1 MPFLLAN
8 SLAKQREN
16 RGIKRQNTFAQSCA
30 KNAKNVGKSKK
41 KALLQGLLRGRGDRI
56 LSVDFYW
63 HTLSVKGKGL
73 SYCGITLIPPSSL
86 KAFIDAITDNSEL
99 SKLKELLEKAMDSNK
114 WVIHYGL

>member
-1 MPFLLAN
+1 M
-8 SLAKQREN
+8 AKHEF
-16 RGIKRQNTFAQSCA
+16 GIMQDAPQQGKRYDECYEPQKYACVSVDDDYLDGIVA
-30 KNAKNVGKSKK
+30 KLEAF
-41 KALLQGLLRGRGDRI
+41 
-56 LSVDFYW
+56 DFYW

-73 SYCGITLIPPSSL
+73 SYCGITLVPPSSL